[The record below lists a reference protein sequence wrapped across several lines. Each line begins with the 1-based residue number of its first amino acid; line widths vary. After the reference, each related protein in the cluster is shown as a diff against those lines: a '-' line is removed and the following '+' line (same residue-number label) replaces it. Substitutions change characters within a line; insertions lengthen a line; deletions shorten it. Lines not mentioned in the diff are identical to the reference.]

1 MKTSHWTP
9 LALTALVLITAHYQ
23 ARAQTVSIIYKFG
36 TNSGDPTN
44 PSYEGT
50 IAQGRDGTL
59 YSTAPSGGSQTWG
72 AIFQVSP
79 SGTLFVPYSFDRTNG
94 SGPQGGLTLG
104 RDGNFYGTTQGGG
117 SSQMGTVFK
126 TTPTGTVTV
135 LHNFSGGSDGSG
147 PYAAPIQG
155 SDGNFYGTTDFG
167 GATSQGTFYKITSS
181 GAYTMLYAFDGTH
194 GSNPVGQLVQ
204 GSDGNFYGTT
214 ELGGTNSNGVVYKI
228 TSSGKITVIYNFDGS
243 IHGGL
248 PVSPLVQGNDG
259 NFYGTTLSYGTGTG
273 GVIFKITAAGHLT
286 VLHNLNGSTDGARPF
301 GGLVQATDGKFYG
314 TTTSGG
320 STGGGTIYKI
330 TPAGAFSVLYNFD
343 GATAAGPQVTLLQH
357 TNGLLY
363 GDTAT
368 GGPQSKGAFYSLSL
382 GLGPFVKLM
391 STSGRV
397 GASVEVLGQG
407 FTGTTSV
414 SFNGTPAPFS
424 VLSDT
429 YLTSTIPNGA
439 TTGFVTVTTPGGALV
454 SNQKFRVIPQIKSF
468 SPTSGP
474 VGTLVTIEGV
484 SLTQPTA
491 VAFGGVKATTFTGI
505 SDTQVTA
512 NVPTGAVTGKI
523 TIVTP
528 GGTATSATA
537 FTVTP

>member
-1 MKTSHWTP
+1 MKIPLWIP
-9 LALTALVLITAHYQ
+9 LALSTLVLITAHYQ
-23 ARAQTVSIIYKFG
+23 AQAQTVSIVYKFG

-59 YSTAPSGGSQTWG
+59 YSTAPSGGSQSFG
-72 AIFQVSP
+72 AIFQVANGS
-79 SGTLFVPYSFDRTNG
+79 LFVPYSFDRTNG

-104 RDGNFYGTTQGGG
+104 RDGNFYGTTLGGG
-117 SSQMGTVFK
+117 TSQMGTIFK
-126 TTPTGTVTV
+126 ATPSGTVTV
-135 LHNFSGGSDGSG
+135 LHNFSGGNDGSG

-167 GATSQGTFYKITSS
+167 GAISQGTFYKVTPS
-181 GAYTMLYAFDGTH
+181 GTYTMLYTFDGTH

-228 TSSGKITVIYNFDGS
+228 TPSGKLTVIYNFDGS
-243 IHGGL
+243 VHGGL
-248 PVSPLVQGNDG
+248 PVSPLVQGSDG
-259 NFYGTTLSYGTGTG
+259 NFYGTTLSYGTSTG
-273 GVIFKITAAGHLT
+273 GVIFKITAAGRLT
-286 VLHNLNGSTDGARPF
+286 VLHNLNGTTDGAKPF
-301 GGLVQATDGKFYG
+301 AGLVQATDGNFYG
-314 TTTSGG
+314 STTSGG

-330 TPAGAFSVLYNFD
+330 TSAGAFSVLYNFD
-343 GATAAGPQVTLLQH
+343 SATAAGPQVTLLQH
-357 TNGLLY
+357 TNGTLY

-382 GLGPFVKLM
+382 GLGPFVKLL

-397 GASVEVLGQG
+397 GASVEILGQG

-414 SFNGTPAPFS
+414 SFNGTAATFGVS
-424 VLSDT
+424 SDT
-429 YLTSTIPNGA
+429 YMTATVPNGA
-439 TTGFVTVTTPGGALV
+439 TTGIVTVTTPGGALV
-454 SNQKFRVIPQIKSF
+454 SNQKFRVTPQVTSF
-468 SPTSGP
+468 SPGSGP
-474 VGTLVTIEGV
+474 VGTVVTIDGI
-484 SLTQPTA
+484 SLTHPTA
-491 VAFGGVKATTFTGI
+491 VTFGGVKATTFTGI

-512 NVPTGAVTGKI
+512 DVPTGAVTGKI
-523 TIVTP
+523 TVVTT
-528 GGTATSATA
+528 GGSGISATA